1 MISRNLT
8 NRYVIAKI
16 FHGFCFTVAW
26 SGVLILGVLLF
37 HVTQEGIQWLDL
49 QFLSDFPSR
58 FPAKAGIHSALIGTL
73 WLISLT
79 ALFSVPIGIGAGLY
93 LEEFT
98 KKNRIRQ
105 FVDLNISN
113 LAGVPSIVYGMLG
126 LVIFVRWFELNQ
138 SVLAGSLTMSLLIL
152 PVIIISTREALRAV
166 PNTIR
171 QAAFALGATRW
182 QTIYAHVLPAAFPG
196 ILTGIILALSRA
208 IGETA
213 PLIMIGALT
222 YVAFVPD
229 GPMDDF
235 TALPIQIFNWASRP
249 QQQFHEL
256 AAAGILVLLFV
267 LLLMNSIAVFIR
279 HRLEKKPMNANQLAN
294 VLSKKK
300 KEVEDKIVLQA
311 HNLNISYDN
320 ELAVKD
326 VSIDI
331 PEHSITAIIGPSGCG
346 KSTLLRSFNRM
357 NDFILGA
364 GLEGKVLYRGIDL
377 YGKDVDPVEV
387 RRKIGMVFQKPNP
400 FPKSIFDNIAWGPL
414 INGYPKKGIY
424 ELINTF
430 FWITI
435 Y

>member
-8 NRYVIAKI
+8 NRYIIAKI

-26 SGVLILGVLLF
+26 IGVLILGILLF

-98 KKNRIRQ
+98 KKSRISQ

-126 LVIFVRWFELNQ
+126 LVIFVRWFEFNQ

-279 HRLEKKPMNANQLAN
+279 HRLEKK
-294 VLSKKK
+294 S
-300 KEVEDKIVLQA
+300 
-311 HNLNISYDN
+311 
-320 ELAVKD
+320 
-326 VSIDI
+326 
-331 PEHSITAIIGPSGCG
+331 
-346 KSTLLRSFNRM
+346 R
-357 NDFILGA
+357 
-364 GLEGKVLYRGIDL
+364 
-377 YGKDVDPVEV
+377 
-387 RRKIGMVFQKPNP
+387 
-400 FPKSIFDNIAWGPL
+400 
-414 INGYPKKGIY
+414 
-424 ELINTF
+424 
-430 FWITI
+430 
-435 Y
+435 

>member
-8 NRYVIAKI
+8 YRYIIAKI

-26 SGVLILGVLLF
+26 IGVLILGILLF

-79 ALFSVPIGIGAGLY
+79 TLFSVPIGIGAGLY

-98 KKNRIRQ
+98 KKSRISQ

-113 LAGVPSIVYGMLG
+113 LAGVPSIVYGILG

-166 PNTIR
+166 PKTIR
-171 QAAFALGATRW
+171 EAAFALGATRW
-182 QTIYAHVLPAAFPG
+182 QTVYAHVLPAAFPG

-267 LLLMNSIAVFIR
+267 LLLMNSIVVFIR
-279 HRLEKKPMNANQLAN
+279 HRLEKK
-294 VLSKKK
+294 
-300 KEVEDKIVLQA
+300 
-311 HNLNISYDN
+311 
-320 ELAVKD
+320 
-326 VSIDI
+326 
-331 PEHSITAIIGPSGCG
+331 
-346 KSTLLRSFNRM
+346 NR
-357 NDFILGA
+357 
-364 GLEGKVLYRGIDL
+364 
-377 YGKDVDPVEV
+377 
-387 RRKIGMVFQKPNP
+387 
-400 FPKSIFDNIAWGPL
+400 
-414 INGYPKKGIY
+414 
-424 ELINTF
+424 
-430 FWITI
+430 
-435 Y
+435 